1 MSGKRVA
8 LVTGASSGIGREIA
22 GVLAENGFEVFGS
35 VRKPDAADSAKTF
48 AEVRMDVTDTESVTQ
63 AVSSVLERAGGI
75 DVLINNAGY
84 GLMGALEET
93 SVLEAQ
99 QLFDVNFFGALRVT
113 GAVLPTMRRQKQ
125 GRIVNVSSLMGIVP
139 APFLGVYAASKH
151 ALECYTE
158 TLDHEVK
165 NLGIR
170 ALLVEPGFTKT
181 KFEVN
186 GRYATLSL
194 DAYESMRK
202 RVAELMKGQFAK
214 GAEAAAVAEVVL
226 RAVKDPSPRLRYRL
240 PGGDALSR
248 LRRFAPERLFAW
260 GVRRQL
266 QLDR

>member
-1 MSGKRVA
+1 MSGKRVV

-22 GVLAENGFEVFGS
+22 RVLAENGFEVFGS
-35 VRKPDAADSAKTF
+35 VRKPDAGDSAKNF
-48 AEVRMDVTDTESVTQ
+48 AEVRMDVTDGESVIQ
-63 AVSSVLERAGGI
+63 AVSTVLERAGRI

-99 QLFDVNFFGALRVT
+99 QLFDVNFFGVMRVT

-125 GRIVNVSSLMGIVP
+125 GRIVNVSSLMGVVP

-158 TLDHEVK
+158 TLDHEVR

-181 KFEVN
+181 NFEMN
-186 GRYATLSL
+186 GKYAALSL
-194 DAYESMRK
+194 DAYESRRK
-202 RVAELMKGQFAK
+202 RVAVLMKGQFAK
-214 GAEAAAVAEVVL
+214 GAEAAAVAAVVL
-226 RAVKDPSPRLRYRL
+226 RAATDASPRLRYRL
-240 PGGDALSR
+240 PGGATLSR
-248 LRRFAPERLFAW
+248 LRRFAPEKLFAW
-260 GVRRQL
+260 GIRRQL
-266 QLDR
+266 QLDK